1 MHERN
6 GMAVAALVSTVVGS
20 VKKLPLIFIT
30 IRRANT
36 TSDVDAEPH
45 ATDGETESPSY
56 GRRTMPKKI

>member
-45 ATDGETESPSY
+45 ATD
-56 GRRTMPKKI
+56 